1 MITYCNTPLS
11 DFLRKRERERE
22 SKSGCRE
29 LAEAF
34 LERQRV
40 RVKTQKN
47 ESNKIKA

>member
-11 DFLRKRERERE
+11 DFLRKRE

-34 LERQRV
+34 SERQRV

>member
-1 MITYCNTPLS
+1 MKMCCNTPLS
-11 DFLRKRERERE
+11 HFLRKRERKRE

-40 RVKTQKN
+40 RVKLKKQK
-47 ESNKIKA
+47 EQD

>member
-1 MITYCNTPLS
+1 MYCNAPLS
-11 DFLRKRERERE
+11 HFLRKIERERERE

-40 RVKTQKN
+40 RVKT
-47 ESNKIKA
+47 